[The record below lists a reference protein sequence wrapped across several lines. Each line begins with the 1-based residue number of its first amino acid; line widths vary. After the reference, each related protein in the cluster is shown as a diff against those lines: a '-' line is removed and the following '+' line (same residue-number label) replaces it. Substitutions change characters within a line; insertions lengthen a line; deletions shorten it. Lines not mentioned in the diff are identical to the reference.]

1 MYGREIREKF
11 AIAYAHSGNA
21 THALIQVLG
30 NERAERMQRH
40 TIRAKASTLYN
51 DYRTRELIEQEWQ
64 RMRERGERLPKYRKS
79 TTRTDLI
86 SQESEPIAPNFWDE
100 FRKLRRM
107 MGRFNK

>member
-11 AIAYAHSGNA
+11 AIAYAKSGNA

-40 TIRAKASTLYN
+40 TIRAKASTLYK
-51 DYRTRELIEQEWQ
+51 DYRTQELIKQEQQ

-86 SQESEPIAPNFWDE
+86 SQESKPTAPNFWDE

-107 MGRFNK
+107 MGRVMR

>member
-40 TIRAKASTLYN
+40 TLRAKASTLYN
-51 DYRTRELIEQEWQ
+51 DYRIRAMIKQEQQ
-64 RMRERGERLPKYRKS
+64 RMRKRGERLPKYRKS
-79 TTRTDLI
+79 TSRTDLI
-86 SQESEPIAPNFWDE
+86 SQESKPTTPDFWQE
-100 FRKLRRM
+100 IRSIRQVIRRFK
-107 MGRFNK
+107 R